1 MPKTI
6 EKQIIGRSEKID
18 LPELKLKDI
27 SAKIDTGAYG
37 CAIHCHKIREVIKDR
52 KKYLHFDLLDPSHP
66 KYEKQVFKVK
76 SFSKKRVKNS
86 FGESEERYT
95 IKSKIE
101 IFNKLY
107 AVELSLTDRSEMKY
121 PVLIGRLFLEDR
133 FIVDVSKTNLSK
145 KLDSKKK
152 TTKVITKATSK
163 IKKKKKGNKRKL
175 KD

>member
-1 MPKTI
+1 MTKSK

-18 LPELKLKDI
+18 LPELKLKDL

-37 CAIHCHKIREVIKDR
+37 CAIHCHKIREVIKDG
-52 KKYLHFDLLDPSHP
+52 KKYLHFDLLDPSHRQ
-66 KYEKQVFKVK
+66 YEKQVFKV
-76 SFSKKRVKNS
+76 SGFRKKRVKNS

-101 IFNKLY
+101 IFGKLFP
-107 AVELSLTDRSEMKY
+107 AELSLTDRSEMKY

-145 KLDSKKK
+145 KLQKKK
-152 TTKVITKATSK
+152 LIKKKIVKRK
-163 IKKKKKGNKRKL
+163 IKK
-175 KD
+175 